1 VRVVGGQS
9 PSGDNAMDVGMGLK
23 RLSPGVQDGEETDVG
38 TETLRIGRHFEQSGG
53 AGFEQE
59 FEQESL
65 VLPDQGNEGMRH
77 AEDQVE
83 VADGQQFLLALGE
96 PLVASVGLTLGAVP
110 VAARV
115 VRDSLMAAACAL
127 ISMSTECSG
136 AATRD
141 GIEHLGLGPG
151 QGRTIAFAESVACL
165 ADHIGHLKG
174 WPRHPCR
181 SSGTVRNV
189 SWSKGLMAACR

>member
-1 VRVVGGQS
+1 
-9 PSGDNAMDVGMGLK
+9 MDMGMGLK
-23 RLSPGVQDGEETDVG
+23 CLSPGVEDGEEADVG
-38 TETLRIGRHFEQSGG
+38 AETLGIGSHFEQRSS

-77 AEDQVE
+77 AEDQVKISH
-83 VADGQQFLLALGE
+83 GQQFLLAFAK
-96 PLVASVGLTLGAVP
+96 PLIASIALALWAMP
-110 VAARV
+110 VATRV

-141 GIEHLGLGPG
+141 GIEHLRLWPG
-151 QGRTIAFAESVACL
+151 QGRTIAFAESVRRFA
-165 ADHIGHLKG
+165 KR
-174 WPRHPCR
+174 PRIR
-181 SSGTVRNV
+181 
-189 SWSKGLMAACR
+189 